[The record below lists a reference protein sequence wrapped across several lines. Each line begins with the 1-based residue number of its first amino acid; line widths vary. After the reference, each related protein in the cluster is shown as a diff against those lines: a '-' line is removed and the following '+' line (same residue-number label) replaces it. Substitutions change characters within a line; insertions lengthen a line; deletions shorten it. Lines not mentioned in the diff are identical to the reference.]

1 MILTKETQE
10 KLVNDYLKNNST
22 EKTEGFI
29 DGINE
34 AFKLIY
40 KVIKQLI
47 KNGKFNQKN

>member
-1 MILTKETQE
+1 MDFILKELIQQTT
-10 KLVNDYLKNNST
+10 T